1 MKHFNLYIT
10 LLLASLLFAC
20 QNKEDNL
27 ENVGYLRLDVTSST
41 AVTTKAETVY
51 NPKQIAVKIINSAGI
66 TVQETDDWTSWQ
78 GESFELPTGEYTI
91 QASSNGFDGQTAAFN
106 KPYYAGSK
114 EITITKGTTINA
126 EIVCTLAN
134 VKVSVEFSDSFKAV
148 FQTASVQISNALE
161 GAIPLSFLMA
171 DDLSNKFA
179 YFPVSPL
186 AWEISVTNKNGV
198 SNKMGETI
206 TDVAAKDHFRFYF
219 TIASSSNITISVDET
234 MKEYIYNIG
243 IPTVLPPLTT
253 KAETANAWSTFAYL
267 NGAIQCEST
276 IDANGAT
283 FKYKK
288 ADATDD
294 APWEIINA
302 TLQNNGSKYVATAKI
317 TGLEVDTEYQYL
329 LHYQDTKLNSESN
342 IATFRTERQDALHN
356 GNFDIWN
363 QNKKTWFA
371 GTSEEAS
378 STNSFW
384 DSGNVGTSTG
394 LASILGAKNPTSPET
409 SVVHTPGENAKSGK
423 LTSQYVGL
431 GGSAGQFAAGNIYT
445 GHFVKVIGTSGA
457 ELQFGQPF
465 TSRPIQLHGWFRYS
479 PGSVDYVGSLPSG
492 VTVNKGDTDKNAIY
506 IALSDKGSSYTVN
519 TSEGSFID
527 FNNDPNII
535 AYGELPIE
543 ECVNTNEAWKEFRI
557 NLKYRSLE
565 RKPTHIIIVASASKY
580 GDYFTGSTSSVMY
593 IDDFELIYDGEPE
606 K

>member
-1 MKHFNLYIT
+1 MKNFNLYIT
-10 LLLASLLFAC
+10 LLLSSLLFAC
-20 QNKEDNL
+20 QNKEEAL
-27 ENVGYLRLDVTSST
+27 ENVGYLRLDVTAST
-41 AVTTKAETVY
+41 AVTTKAETAY
-51 NPKQIAVKIINSAGI
+51 NPKQIAVKIINSTGI
-66 TVQETDDWTSWQ
+66 TVQETDDWTTWQ

-114 EITITKGTTINA
+114 EITITKGTIITT

-134 VKVSVEFSDSFKAV
+134 VKVSVGFSDSFKAA
-148 FQTASVQISNALE
+148 FQTASVQIKNELE
-161 GAIPLSFLMA
+161 GATPLSFLMS
-171 DDLSNKFA
+171 DDLSDKFA

-206 TDVAAKDHFRFYF
+206 TDVAAKDHFKFYF
-219 TIASSSNITISVDET
+219 TLASSSNITISVDET
-234 MKEYIYNIG
+234 MKEYTYNIG
-243 IPTVLPPLTT
+243 IPTTLPPLTT
-253 KAETANAWSTFAYL
+253 KVEEANAWSTFAYL
-267 NGAIQCEST
+267 KGAIQCESE
-276 IDANGAT
+276 IDLNGAI

-288 ADATDD
+288 ADAADD
-294 APWEIINA
+294 AWETINA
-302 TLQNNGSKYVATAKI
+302 SLQNDGSKYIATAQI
-317 TGLEVDTEYQYL
+317 TGLDADTEYQYTL
-329 LHYQDTKLNSESN
+329 YYADTKLNSESN
-342 IATFRTERQDALHN
+342 VISFRTETQEALHN

-363 QNKKTWFA
+363 QKGKTWFA

-378 STNSFW
+378 SKNSFW
-384 DSGNVGTSTG
+384 DSGNIGTSTG
-394 LASILGAKNPTSPET
+394 LAALMAKNPTSPET
-409 SVVHTPGENAKSGK
+409 SIVHTSGENAKSGK
-423 LTSQYVGL
+423 LASQYVGL

-465 TSRPIQLHGWFRYS
+465 TSRPIQFHGWFQYS

-492 VTVNKGDTDKNAIY
+492 ITVNKGDTDKNAIY
-506 IALSDKGSSYTVN
+506 IALSDKGSPYTIN
-519 TSEGSFID
+519 TSEKSFID
-527 FNNDPNII
+527 FDNDPNII
-535 AYGELPIE
+535 AYGELPAE
-543 ECVNTNEAWKEFRI
+543 DCVSTNGQWKEFCI
-557 NLKYRSLE
+557 NLKYRSIE